1 MTRRLPRLLLVLTCV
16 SALVALTPLG
26 AQAQGEVTITVGA
39 RGELLLRGVAATV
52 PVEITCGPMEVDPR
66 FTDTSAEL
74 QQAVRHRIAHGFGFF
89 PEQPIVCDGTPH
101 PNTFTVEADTS
112 GPPFRKGDAVVEV
125 VVQVGN
131 EEFCCPSGSSGFQII
146 KLN

>member
-1 MTRRLPRLLLVLTCV
+1 MTRRLPRVLLMLTCV

-26 AQAQGEVTITVGA
+26 AQAQGEVTVTVGA
-39 RGELLLRGVAATV
+39 RGTLLARGVAATV
-52 PVEITCGPMEVDPR
+52 PMEITCGPMEVDPR
-66 FTDTSAEL
+66 FTDASAEL
-74 QQAVRHRIAHGFGFF
+74 QQAVRHRIAHGLGF

-101 PNTFTVEADTS
+101 PNTATIPADTS

-125 VVQVGN
+125 FVRVGN
-131 EEFCCPSGSSGFQII
+131 ETFCCPSGSSGFQII